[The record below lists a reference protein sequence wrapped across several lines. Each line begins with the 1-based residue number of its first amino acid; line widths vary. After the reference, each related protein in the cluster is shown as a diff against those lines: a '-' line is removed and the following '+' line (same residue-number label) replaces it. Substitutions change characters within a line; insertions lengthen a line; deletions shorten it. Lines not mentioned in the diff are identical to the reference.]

1 MLFSSADNFFNP
13 VVELLVNALKV
24 LHSLSLYFKALGRWE
39 DPAQNADSLVLLQ
52 VFQVVF
58 LQEHLYRSCSIVNIH
73 RVVLFRDNSAYHPDT
88 YIISR
93 VDCIDILRNCRC
105 SSLLVWHV
113 FKLAVNCFNPFRP
126 CMGFKYCR
134 NKTCSMDIL
143 GKQAEEALEGVQN
156 VSRRL
161 EKLESHLNAL
171 DSALQDTRNVVQED
185 YRVEEA
191 EAATIED
198 INQRASEDEVWIEEL
213 EQRLDV
219 LEAHQEELDRELREI
234 VDRKLLVTL
243 RKVSETIDRLNTS
256 QNRLRSD
263 FSDLQEEVDRLENEW
278 LLEANR
284 REYDFERKLD
294 SEEFESEKTDMWD
307 EIRKLRSSVNI
318 LAEELDKK
326 EDIEVE

>member
-1 MLFSSADNFFNP
+1 
-13 VVELLVNALKV
+13 
-24 LHSLSLYFKALGRWE
+24 
-39 DPAQNADSLVLLQ
+39 
-52 VFQVVF
+52 
-58 LQEHLYRSCSIVNIH
+58 
-73 RVVLFRDNSAYHPDT
+73 
-88 YIISR
+88 
-93 VDCIDILRNCRC
+93 
-105 SSLLVWHV
+105 
-113 FKLAVNCFNPFRP
+113 
-126 CMGFKYCR
+126 
-134 NKTCSMDIL
+134 MDIL